1 MKQHLRENYIPEN
14 ATLIDAEGTDAA
26 VYIYEKK
33 GRFLAL
39 GFHGRAQKP
48 DFHHYF
54 KDEAQRTKHINDF
67 IERRRA
73 ILQQKSEH
81 KARQNTPTTMKP
93 GDILVAV
100 WGYDQTNVDFYQVLA
115 VRGKATVDLQELQ
128 QETTETGFMT
138 GTCTPCPDQFAD
150 KSKPFTRRVLD
161 NAVKIRSYSYAR
173 PWDGEPKRWS
183 SYA

>member
-1 MKQHLRENYIPEN
+1 MKKHKRENYIPEN
-14 ATLIDAEGTDAA
+14 ATLVDAQGTDA
-26 VYIYEKK
+26 VIYIYERNGKPC
-33 GRFLAL
+33 AL

-48 DFHHYF
+48 DIRNYFHN
-54 KDEAQRTKHINDF
+54 EAQRTKHINDF

-73 ILQQKSEH
+73 ILKQKAEH
-81 KARQNTPTTMKP
+81 QERKNTPTTMKP

-115 VRGKATVDLQELQ
+115 VRGKATVELQELR
-128 QETTETGFMT
+128 QESKETGFMT

-150 KSKPFTRRVLD
+150 KSEPFTRRVLD
-161 NAVKIRSYSYAR
+161 DAVKIRSYSYAR
-173 PWDGEPKRWS
+173 PWDGSPKRWS